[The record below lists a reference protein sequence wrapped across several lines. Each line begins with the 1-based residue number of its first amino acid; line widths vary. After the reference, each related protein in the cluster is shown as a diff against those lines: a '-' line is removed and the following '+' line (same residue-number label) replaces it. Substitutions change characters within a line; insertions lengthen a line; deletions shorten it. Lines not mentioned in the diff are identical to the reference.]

1 VDIAR
6 AEQRAPAYLALNP
19 MGKVPVLAEDA
30 FVLPESAAIM
40 IYLAENHGGD
50 GLYPQDQRRRAEVNR
65 WLFWAAAHWAP
76 AASALVFEQVFKP
89 RLFKLGEPDEVQV
102 NRQRDLLRGLGK
114 VLDDQLAANQ
124 WVAGDAMTLADI
136 AIAPSLAGLAPLPVE

>member
-1 VDIAR
+1 MKLYYSPMSSNSRKVRIVAALLGIDLELVNVDIAR
-6 AEQRAPAYLALNP
+6 AEQRAPAYLAVNP

-65 WLFWAAAHWAP
+65 WLFWAAA
-76 AASALVFEQVFKP
+76 
-89 RLFKLGEPDEVQV
+89 
-102 NRQRDLLRGLGK
+102 
-114 VLDDQLAANQ
+114 
-124 WVAGDAMTLADI
+124 
-136 AIAPSLAGLAPLPVE
+136 